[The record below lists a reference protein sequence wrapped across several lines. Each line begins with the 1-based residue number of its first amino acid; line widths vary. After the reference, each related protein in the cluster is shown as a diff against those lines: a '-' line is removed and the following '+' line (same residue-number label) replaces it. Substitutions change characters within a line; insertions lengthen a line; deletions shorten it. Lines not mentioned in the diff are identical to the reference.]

1 MTEKRTRGLLLVAH
15 GSSTDA
21 ETGEPARHQ
30 ARVIADLGVFDEVRA
45 AFWKEEPAL
54 RDGLTV
60 VKSDEVFVVPFF
72 ISSGYYTE
80 ELVPREMEIKKGIN
94 RRGDRRIFYTEPV
107 GTHPRMTDVLLHQ
120 AETELSKSGVDPAG
134 VSLFIVGH
142 GTEMN
147 KNSSAAV
154 HQQVAG
160 IRQLGKFAE
169 VQPAFMEEE
178 PTHKTI
184 LSCAKSD
191 KVLII
196 PFFISDGP
204 HSRQDIPAD
213 IGLTRRGED
222 WENPVSIGGKMV
234 WYTRSVG
241 SDPRMVDVILERV
254 KQAKAGN

>member
-1 MTEKRTRGLLLVAH
+1 MRNSTRGLLLVAH
-15 GSSTDA
+15 GSSTDS
-21 ETGEPARHQ
+21 ESGEPVRRQ
-30 ARVIADLGVFDEVRA
+30 ARAIADLGVFDEVGT

-60 VKSDEVFVVPFF
+60 VKTDEVFVVPFF

-80 ELVPREMEIKKGIN
+80 QLVPREMEIKQGIN
-94 RRGDRRIFYTEPV
+94 RRGDRKIFYTEPV
-107 GTHPRMTDVLLHQ
+107 GTHPRMTEVLLHQ
-120 AETELSKSGVDPAG
+120 AESALSGSGVDASD

-142 GTEMN
+142 GTEKN
-147 KNSSAAV
+147 QNSSAAV
-154 HQQVAG
+154 HQQVAA
-160 IRQLGKFAE
+160 IRRLGKFAE

-184 LSCAKSD
+184 LARAKSE
-191 KVLII
+191 KVLIV

-213 IGLTRRGED
+213 IGLTRRGEE
-222 WENPVSIGGKMV
+222 WENPVSLGGKKV

-254 KQAKAGN
+254 KQAEESR

>member
-1 MTEKRTRGLLLVAH
+1 MSEKRTRGLLLVAH
-15 GSSTDA
+15 GSSTDP
-21 ETGEPARHQ
+21 ESGEPARRQ
-30 ARVIADLGVFDEVRA
+30 ARTIADLGLFDEVGT

-60 VKSDEVFVVPFF
+60 VKADEVFVVPFF

-80 ELVPREMEIKKGIN
+80 ELVPREIGIQKGVN
-94 RRGDRRIFYTEPV
+94 RRQDRTIHYCEPV
-107 GTHPRMTDVLLHQ
+107 GTHPRMTEVLLHR
-120 AETELSKSGVDPAG
+120 AESALKESAVDPTE

-142 GTEMN
+142 GTEKN
-147 KNSSAAV
+147 QNSSAAV
-154 HQQVAG
+154 HMQVAE
-160 IRQLGKFAE
+160 IRRLGKFAE
-169 VQPAFMEEE
+169 VQPALMEEE

-184 LSCAKSD
+184 LSRARSD

-213 IGLTRRGED
+213 IGLARRGEE
-222 WENPVSIGGKMV
+222 WENPVSLGSKTI

-254 KQAKAGN
+254 KQAEASR

>member
-1 MTEKRTRGLLLVAH
+1 MVTRRTRALLLVAH
-15 GSSTDA
+15 GSSTDS
-21 ETGEPARHQ
+21 ETGEPVRRQ
-30 ARVIADLGVFDEVRA
+30 ARAIADLGVFDEVGA
-45 AFWKEEPAL
+45 AFWKEEPSL

-80 ELVPREMEIKKGIN
+80 ELVPREMEIRPGVNIRDGRKIY
-94 RRGDRRIFYTEPV
+94 YTAPV
-107 GTHPRMTDVLLHQ
+107 GTHAAMTEVLLHQ
-120 AETELSKSGVDPAG
+120 AQSALSQARVDPAE

-154 HQQVAG
+154 HQQVAE
-160 IRQLGKFAE
+160 IRRLGKFAE

-184 LSCAKSD
+184 LSLSKSQ

-204 HSRQDIPAD
+204 HTRQDIPAG
-213 IGLTRRGED
+213 IGLAPRGED
-222 WENPVSIGGKMV
+222 WEIPVSLGGKTV

-241 SDPRMVDVILERV
+241 SDPRMVEVILERV
-254 KQAKAGN
+254 KQAELSR

>member
-1 MTEKRTRGLLLVAH
+1 MTGEKTRGLLLVAH
-15 GSSTDA
+15 GSSTDS
-21 ETGEPARHQ
+21 ETGEPARRQ
-30 ARVIADLGVFDEVRA
+30 ARAIASLGVFDEVEA
-45 AFWKEEPAL
+45 AFWKEEPSL

-60 VKSDEVFVVPFF
+60 VKADEVFVVPFF

-80 ELVPREMEIKKGIN
+80 ELVPREMEIKPGLN
-94 RRGDRRIFYTEPV
+94 LRDGRRIYYTPPV
-107 GTHPRMTDVLLHQ
+107 GTHAAMTEVLLHQ
-120 AETELSKSGVDPAG
+120 AESELSRSGVEPAE

-142 GTEMN
+142 GTEKN

-154 HQQVAG
+154 HQQVAA

-184 LSCAKSD
+184 LSRAGFE

-204 HSRQDIPAD
+204 HSRRDIPAD
-213 IGLTRRGED
+213 IGLARRGEE
-222 WENPVSIGGKMV
+222 WKNPVILGGKMI

-254 KQAKAGN
+254 KQAEAAG

>member
-1 MTEKRTRGLLLVAH
+1 MQNATRGLLLVAH
-15 GSSTDA
+15 GSSSDT
-21 ETGEPARHQ
+21 ETGEPVRRQ
-30 ARVIADLGVFDEVRA
+30 ARAIAELGVFDQVGA

-80 ELVPREMEIKKGIN
+80 QLVPREMKIKPGLN
-94 RRGDRRIFYTEPV
+94 VRDGRRIYYTAPV
-107 GTHPRMTDVLLHQ
+107 GTHAAMTEVLLHQ
-120 AETELSKSGVDPAG
+120 AESELKGSGVKPAE

-154 HQQVAG
+154 HQQVAV

-169 VQPAFMEEE
+169 VQPALMEEE

-184 LSCAKSD
+184 LARAKSD
-191 KVLII
+191 KVLIV

-213 IGLTRRGED
+213 IGLARRGED
-222 WENPVSIGGKMV
+222 WVNPVQIGSKTV

-254 KQAKAGN
+254 KQAEANP

>member
-1 MTEKRTRGLLLVAH
+1 MPKATRGLLLVAH
-15 GSSTDA
+15 GSSTDP
-21 ETGEPARHQ
+21 ESGEPARRQ
-30 ARVIADLGVFDEVRA
+30 ARVIADLGVFDEVGT

-60 VKSDEVFVVPFF
+60 IKSDEVFIVPFF

-80 ELVPREMEIKKGIN
+80 ELVPREMSIQKGMN
-94 RRGDRRIFYTEPV
+94 RKEARTIHYCEPV
-107 GTHPRMTDVLLHQ
+107 GTHPRMTEVLLHQ
-120 AETELSKSGVDPAG
+120 AESALSQWRVDPAEI
-134 VSLFIVGH
+134 SLFIVGH
-142 GTEMN
+142 GTEKN
-147 KNSSAAV
+147 QNSSASV
-154 HQQVAG
+154 HQQVTE
-160 IRQLGKFAE
+160 IRKLGKFAE
-169 VQPAFMEEE
+169 VQPALMEEE

-184 LSCAKSD
+184 LSRAKSQ

-213 IGLTRRGED
+213 IGLARRGEE
-222 WENPVSIGGKMV
+222 WENPVSLGGKTV

-254 KQAKAGN
+254 KQAEANR